1 MSTAERMI
9 GVPNVRLVL
18 FPFRVKLLYPTFAE
32 SPPTEV
38 VTHALKLNHSAVR
51 SPEQSPYT
59 FDQDF

>member
-18 FPFRVKLLYPTFAE
+18 FPFRVKLLY
-32 SPPTEV
+32 EV
-38 VTHALKLNHSAVR
+38 VTHALKLNHSVVR

-59 FDQDF
+59 FDQGF